1 MFTRRTD
8 MNIRKHVIFFIIAI
22 TAIGGSLL
30 ARESYEDY
38 IDQRNKKNYND
49 DYSISRDKPLS
60 EIKPEDREDV
70 LDEIRGAVREEIDS
84 SLKDDREN
92 DKKRVIENDFVEQV
106 RGIVREEIEDAIK
119 IKKSR
124 YLKPGT
130 FELGGYI
137 SYQARGVD
145 SDEND
150 NNNILKVF
158 PQFAY
163 FINENIALAIKG
175 EAEFNI
181 TADTQAYSGGIGP
194 QYVFGV
200 TKKEDICF
208 YTEIMA
214 GISRNS
220 SINDNL
226 GYRYSN
232 GFGFKFV
239 MSNGVIINAG
249 VQLIFDNLGESV
261 EGFQNIIVPTVGI
274 TAWF

>member
-1 MFTRRTD
+1 MKTRKYPAVLSL
-8 MNIRKHVIFFIIAI
+8 ILAVS
-22 TAIGGSLL
+22 IGGTLL

-38 IDQRNKKNYND
+38 IDLKNRNTYQDEDVNIN
-49 DYSISRDKPLS
+49 RDKPLS
-60 EIKPEDREDV
+60 ELKPEDREDV
-70 LDEIRGAVREEIDS
+70 LDEIRGAVRDEIDS
-84 SLKDDREN
+84 SIKEEQSGDRGERIEKDF
-92 DKKRVIENDFVEQV
+92 IEQV
-106 RGIVREEIEDAIK
+106 RGIVREEIEDAIR

-124 YLKPGT
+124 YLKKGT
-130 FELGGYI
+130 FEVGGFI

-145 SDEND
+145 SDKDD

-158 PQFAY
+158 PQFSY
-163 FINENIALAIKG
+163 FTGQNVAFAVKG
-175 EAEFNI
+175 EAEFNL
-181 TADTQAYSGGIGP
+181 TMDTYAYSFGLGP
-194 QYVFGV
+194 QFVFGV

-214 GISRNS
+214 GISKNS
-220 SINDNL
+220 SIDKTF

-249 VQLIFDNLGESV
+249 VQLIFDNLGENV
-261 EGFQNIIVPTVGI
+261 NGFQNIIVPTVGI

>member
-1 MFTRRTD
+1 MK
-8 MNIRKHVIFFIIAI
+8 IRKNILLFSIILI
-22 TAIGGSLL
+22 TAIGGTLL

-38 IDQRNKKNYND
+38 IDQRNKNYDD
-49 DYSISRDKPLS
+49 DYNISRDKPLS

-84 SLKDDREN
+84 SLKEEKSRE
-92 DKKRVIENDFVEQV
+92 KKSVIENDFVEQV

-119 IKKSR
+119 IKKSK

-130 FELGGYI
+130 FEIGGFV

-145 SDEND
+145 SDKED

-163 FINENIALAIKG
+163 FFDENIAFAVKG

-181 TADTQAYSGGIGP
+181 TTGTQAYFAGLGP

-220 SINDNL
+220 AINDKI

-232 GFGFKFV
+232 GFGFKFI
-239 MSNGVIINAG
+239 MSNGLIINAG
-249 VQLIFDNLGESV
+249 VQLIFDNLGENKT
-261 EGFQNIIVPTVGI
+261 GFQNLIVPTVGI

>member
-1 MFTRRTD
+1 MR
-8 MNIRKHVIFFIIAI
+8 IRKNIILFSI
-22 TAIGGSLL
+22 ILIISICGVLM

-38 IDQRNKKNYND
+38 IDQRNKKNYDD
-49 DYSISRDKPLS
+49 DYNISRDKPLS

-84 SLKDDREN
+84 SLKDDKDN
-92 DKKRVIENDFVEQV
+92 DKKKVIENDFVEQV

-119 IKKSR
+119 IKKSK

-130 FELGGYI
+130 LELGGYI

-145 SDEND
+145 SDKYD
-150 NNNILKVF
+150 NNNVLKVF

-163 FINENIALAIKG
+163 FITENIAFAVKG

-181 TADTQAYSGGIGP
+181 TADTQAYSAGVGP

-214 GISRNS
+214 GVSRNS
-220 SINDNL
+220 ALNDKI

-232 GFGFKFV
+232 GFGFKFI

-249 VQLIFDNLGESV
+249 VQLIFDNLGENV
-261 EGFQNIIVPTVGI
+261 EGFQNIIVPTLGI